1 MNIVSVAAIASSVSF
16 LASVIV
22 SSFIGGSR
30 WGRMEANVKAIERDV
45 AEIKGMFTLR
55 IKD

>member
-1 MNIVSVAAIASSVSF
+1 
-16 LASVIV
+16 
-22 SSFIGGSR
+22 
-30 WGRMEANVKAIERDV
+30 MEANVKAIERDV